1 MEITLIDDEYLGIK
15 FSFNQTLID
24 QIRALE
30 NRRWNPGEKRWEVH
44 IVHLPELLKI
54 CFLHPAQIDE
64 HIFNIYRKQ
73 WIQTN
78 LRVKVN
84 HIYITLSGTSIPF
97 EKIDEVTSF
106 WISGS
111 EYNPKYIEGVWD
123 GRRHLFNKRTYQLPT
138 GLLNKVLNILEQYQ
152 INYLLIDER
161 TTTLPTLN
169 LAIRETNQVRKYQ
182 KSTIQ
187 KAVQEKRG
195 IIEMATGAGK
205 TMVAAGIIARLQRP
219 TLFFVHTRELLYQTR
234 EYFELQFGI
243 PIGQLGDGVV
253 DLQPITVATIQTTI
267 RALGGEYH
275 RFDEE
280 DEDDP
285 TDISRQKDAIL
296 TMIEN
301 YPIVFFDECHHLP
314 SDTCYTVA
322 MHTKQAEYR
331 YGLSATP
338 YRSDHQDL
346 LIEAA
351 LDEKIVQINAS
362 MLIDERYLVPPQIT
376 FLPVPSHGIKKTIHD
391 YATIYQT
398 AIIENQQRN
407 IMIANKARELVN
419 QELTVLILVQ
429 QVKHG
434 KLLSH
439 FLPEA
444 EFVQGADSSA
454 KRNRV
459 WKNFREQHIKIVIAT
474 TLADEGLDIP
484 TLGALILA
492 GGGKS
497 ETRALQRVG
506 RVLRKSE
513 NKDKAIIIDFM
524 DEAPYL
530 KDHSKNRWDIYLTEP
545 RFSIRLEKSES
556 SLVTKPYQDKKPV
569 LSKVKKR

>member
-1 MEITLIDDEYLGIK
+1 MEITLIDEEYLGIK
-15 FSFNQTLID
+15 FYFNQNLID

-30 NRRWNPGEKRWEVH
+30 NRRWNPEKKRWEVH
-44 IVHLPELLKI
+44 IVHLPELMKI
-54 CFLHPAQIDE
+54 CFLHPSQIDDQ
-64 HIFNIYRKQ
+64 ILYIYRKQ

-84 HIYITLSGTSIPF
+84 HTYTTLSGTSIPF
-97 EKIDEVTSF
+97 EKIDKVTSF
-106 WISGS
+106 WVSGS
-111 EYNPKYIEGVWD
+111 EYNPKYVDGVWD
-123 GRRHLFNKRTYQLPT
+123 GYRHLFNKRTYQFPS
-138 GLLNKVLNILEQYQ
+138 GLLNKVLPILEQAQ
-152 INYLLIDER
+152 VNYLLIDER
-161 TTTLPTLN
+161 TTVSPTLK
-169 LAIRETNQVRKYQ
+169 LVIRETNQVRKYQ
-182 KSTIQ
+182 KTTIQ

-205 TMVAAGIIARLQRP
+205 TMVAAGIIARLERP
-219 TLFFVHTRELLYQTR
+219 TIFFVHTRELLYQTKDF
-234 EYFELQFGI
+234 FELQFGI
-243 PIGQLGDGVV
+243 PIGQLGDGIVN
-253 DLQPITVATIQTTI
+253 LQPITVATIQSTI
-267 RALGGEYH
+267 RAFGEEYH

-285 TDISRQKDAIL
+285 TDISKQKDSIIS
-296 TMIEN
+296 MVEN
-301 YPIVFFDECHHLP
+301 YPVVFFDECHHIP

-351 LDEKIVQINAS
+351 LDEKIVRINAS
-362 MLIDERYLVPPQIT
+362 MLIDEGYLVPPEIT
-376 FLPVPSHGIKKTIHD
+376 FLPVPSNGIKKTVHD
-391 YATIYQT
+391 YSTIYQI
-398 AIIENQQRN
+398 AVIENQQRN
-407 IMIANKARELVN
+407 TLIAKKARQLVN
-419 QELTVLILVQ
+419 QGLTVLILVQ

-434 KLLSH
+434 KLLTH

-444 EFVQGADSSA
+444 EFVQGADSSS
-454 KRNRV
+454 KRNRI
-459 WKNFREQHIKIVIAT
+459 WKSFREQQIKIVIAT

-513 NKDKAIIIDFM
+513 HKDKAIIIDFM

-530 KDHSKNRWDIYLTEP
+530 KEHSKNRWEIYQTES
-545 RFSIRLEKSES
+545 RFKIRLERRDSLLEPS
-556 SLVTKPYQDKKPV
+556 SHRTKKHI
-569 LSKVKKR
+569 